1 MVVTNKRLLIF
12 KSRGDSNRCTSYRG
26 KPPQHD
32 TYDSHASPY
41 MLSVRFLQAIPV
53 CGNLSQVI
61 GIDGW
66 ILLLLRKSDPDSTFQ
81 SGYVARGTRLSF
93 YPNTA
98 IEAVGLTQAS
108 IDGRLL
114 GLLVSY
120 HRHKIGTFNTY
131 SRVPT
136 PRSLTDTRG
145 GYYTKTSE

>member
-1 MVVTNKRLLIF
+1 MVATNKRLLIS
-12 KSRGDSNRCTSYRG
+12 KSRGDSNRCTPYRG

-32 TYDSHASPY
+32 TYASHASPR
-41 MLSVRFLQAIPV
+41 MLSVCFLWAIPV

-61 GIDGW
+61 DSVGR
-66 ILLLLRKSDPDSTFQ
+66 ILLLPRKSAPDSTSQ
-81 SGYVARGTRLSF
+81 SGCVTHGTRLSF

-108 IDGRLL
+108 VDGRLL
-114 GLLVSY
+114 GLPVSY

-136 PRSLTDTRG
+136 PRSLTDT
-145 GYYTKTSE
+145 